1 MKDLFIKI
9 FNLPLWAII
18 GSMIMAFV
26 EPVLFFILP
35 IIVLVILDYHT
46 GIKASQ
52 AEAKDKDIVSSKNFR
67 TKLEFLAYIGV
78 GLITFLIFDHTLVK
92 AGVSE
97 LFGFNLQ
104 FILTKFY
111 AGLVMLNEVISILEN
126 LHRRGGDI
134 AQAVEP
140 LLKLLKIKR
149 SQVQE
154 KLEKEDDK

>member
-1 MKDLFIKI
+1 MKSLFLKI
-9 FNLPLWAII
+9 IELPLWATI
-18 GSMIMAFV
+18 GSLVMAFIS
-26 EPVLFFILP
+26 PVLFFILP
-35 IIVLVILDYHT
+35 IIALVVLDYHT
-46 GIKASQ
+46 GIRASQ
-52 AEAKDKDIVSSKNFR
+52 AEAKDKDVVSSKNFR
-67 TKLEFLAYIGV
+67 TKLEFLAYIGI

-126 LHRRGGDI
+126 LHRQGGDI

-154 KLEKEDDK
+154 KMEKDDK